1 MEEMK
6 VTDRE
11 LLQEL
16 RTRHDKAFG
25 GFAVLLWQTYLKR
38 EPVPWLQGESN
49 VHPSAPYPVRI
60 SDTLFQQVTS
70 ALERTA
76 TTRGG
81 IL

>member
-1 MEEMK
+1 MEESK
-6 VTDRE
+6 VTDVE
-11 LLQEL
+11 QLQAMKMK
-16 RTRHDKAFG
+16 HDKEFG

-38 EPVPWLQGESN
+38 EPVPWLQGGTN

-76 TTRGG
+76 TTTGG
-81 IL
+81 TF